1 VADQDGMHEIP
12 QSMPEGARERMR
24 DHTEEA
30 IDCRAALTNLQDY
43 LKREITPELAVE
55 IKQHLERCRPCL
67 NHARFEENFLQMLA
81 TRAGRATCPD
91 VLRARIMAALRA
103 AADDV

>member
-1 VADQDGMHEIP
+1 MADQSGMTDDVTDD
-12 QSMPEGARERMR
+12 MPPHPHHGAAH
-24 DHTEEA
+24 DA

-43 LKREITPELAVE
+43 LKREITADLAVE
-55 IKQHLERCRPCL
+55 IRQHLERCRPCL

-81 TRAGRATCPD
+81 TRVGRGTCHE

-103 AADDV
+103 ATDEV